1 MRFKLLSLVL
11 ISSLILTA
19 CIKKEET
26 KTNFAKEYENL
37 NEKLDSDGNEFQSL
51 DLKNSE
57 IIEYADYALI
67 NKALDDAAVIYFGYP
82 ESHESRAVVP
92 LLLEAAKES
101 GLEKIYYM
109 NIKIEQ
115 SDYSLDENNELQV
128 NKKAS
133 ADYLNL
139 LNRLSNHLDDYIL
152 YKKDGTKFLSGEK
165 RIFAPMIVFV
175 KDAEIIYLYKS
186 SSKGQINFSEEEA
199 KNLMQRLIDNMNV
212 VLALVCTEDLEC

>member
-1 MRFKLLSLVL
+1 MKFKLLSLVL

-19 CIKKEET
+19 CLKKEEAKT
-26 KTNFAKEYENL
+26 KFAKEYESL

-57 IIEYADYALI
+57 IIVYADYDLI
-67 NKALDDAAVIYFGYP
+67 NKALDDEAVIYFGYP

-109 NIKIEQ
+109 NIKNDQ
-115 SDYSLDENNELQV
+115 SEYSLDENDKLQV
-128 NKKAS
+128 NKK
-133 ADYLNL
+133 DE
-139 LNRLSNHLDDYIL
+139 
-152 YKKDGTKFLSGEK
+152 TEFLSGEK
-165 RIFAPMIVFV
+165 RIFAPTIVFV

-212 VLALVCTEDLEC
+212 VLGLVCTEDLEC